1 MKCNVPAF
9 VVFHFCVGFC
19 FTTANINLNLGSDS
33 VVWTVNNKNGSITI
47 PGTVPG
53 GIYSDL
59 HKAGVIGDIL
69 AGFNDVLTRWVAYD
83 TWTYTG
89 HFPVTAEQL
98 APDVAHLVFHGLDT
112 VAFIELNDSPIGTA
126 NNMFVRYVFD
136 VKEYLKAGV
145 NKLKIT
151 FQSPVEAA
159 KQRSDK
165 HFTLPACVPDI
176 YNGECHANQIRKM
189 QASFAWDWGPAFPS
203 VGIWKPVI
211 IEFYNGAIIRTVTTH
226 TEKKNGEWKL
236 NIVAYL
242 ESSKVIKQLDGYLS
256 AKLSLE
262 GHQEVKLG
270 KDVNLATRDDGSVEV
285 ELNITISENVVRLW
299 WPNGYGD
306 QPLYDLNIF
315 FTTRGNENNVSRKNL
330 RVGFRT
336 LELVQVDA
344 STKLGNNTIGGEGLV
359 FYFDINGYPLFM
371 KGSNWIPADILP
383 ERGYNKTTVNS
394 LLTAARD
401 AHMSMLRVWGGGVY
415 ESDYF
420 YERCDEL
427 GILIWQDFLFACA
440 MYPADTEFLENVKIE
455 IEQNVIRLQ
464 HHPSIAVWAGNNE
477 NEGALRGNWY
487 NTQSQFEKYKEEY
500 IKLYVETMRPIV
512 ENFDLDN
519 REYLVSSPSNGLES
533 ELEGYIAEN
542 PSDPHYGDV
551 HYYNYFADN
560 WDINI
565 YPKTRFGSEYG
576 FQSWPS
582 LATTKT
588 ATQDPNDLRLDSEY
602 SKHRQHSPNGNYY
615 ISQQIERHLKLDE
628 SDTKHY
634 EKFVF
639 YSQIS
644 QAMAIKTESEYYRQN
659 QYEWYTMGALYW
671 QLNDVWQAPSWSGIE
686 YGGKWKML
694 HYYAKWFF
702 APVLISPR
710 LLLTGDVDVYL
721 LNDRFVP
728 IIDAQIIVD
737 TFNWS
742 SLTLIKSE
750 SYPANAQSLSSSKQ
764 NFSLSMWNVDT
775 DEIFLRFTLKS
786 EGVSSSPYNFI
797 FPKPLKSVRGLRVP
811 HITIRVSDPTQE
823 INGKQFY
830 YPVDVHVDTVVLF
843 LWLEA
848 TGITG
853 QFEDNGFIVTNPY
866 VRTHFITQKR
876 ISIKELEHSITYQYY
891 VN

>member
-1 MKCNVPAF
+1 MLFIVFLFYVKLIPAACNL
-9 VVFHFCVGFC
+9 
-19 FTTANINLNLGSDS
+19 NLNLGSDH
-33 VVWTVNNKNGSITI
+33 VVWTVKNKNGSISI
-47 PGTVPG
+47 PATVPG

-89 HFPVTAEQL
+89 LFHVTEEQL
-98 APDVAHLVFHGLDT
+98 TTNVAHLVFHGLDT
-112 VAFIELNDSPIGTA
+112 VAFIELNDAPVGAA

-136 VKEYLKAGV
+136 VKKHLKVGV
-145 NKLKIT
+145 NELKVV

-176 YNGECHANQIRKM
+176 YNGECHANQLRKM

-203 VGIWKPVI
+203 VGIWKPAEV
-211 IEFYNGAIIRTVTTH
+211 EFYNGAIIRSVSTYA
-226 TEKKNGEWKL
+226 ERKNGKWKL
-236 NIVAYL
+236 NIKAYL
-242 ESSKVIKQLDGYLS
+242 ESSQEYKQIDGYLS
-256 AKLSLE
+256 AKLLLE
-262 GHQEVKLG
+262 GNQDVKVG
-270 KDVNLATRDDGSVEV
+270 KDINVSIGEDGMAEV

-306 QPLYDLNIF
+306 QPLYDLFVF
-315 FTTRGNENNVSRKNL
+315 FSTRGNKNEISQKHL
-330 RVGFRT
+330 RIGFRT
-336 LELVQVDA
+336 IVLIQIDA
-344 STKLGNNTIGGEGLV
+344 STKLGNTTGGQGLV
-359 FYFDINGYPLFM
+359 FYFEINGYPLFL

-383 ERGYNKTTVNS
+383 ELGYNETTVNG

-401 AHMSMLRVWGGGVY
+401 AHMSMLRVWGGGLY

-420 YERCDEL
+420 YERCDQL

-440 MYPADTEFLENVKIE
+440 MYPVDTEFLESVKTE
-455 IEQNVIRLQ
+455 VEQNVLRLQ

-487 NTQSQFEKYKEEY
+487 DTQPQFEKYKEEY

-512 ENFDLDN
+512 ENLDLDN

-533 ELEGYIAEN
+533 ELEGYIAQN

-551 HYYNYFADN
+551 HYYNYLADN
-560 WDINI
+560 WDMNI

-602 SKHRQHSPNGNYY
+602 SKHRQHNPNGNDY
-615 ISQQIERHLKLDE
+615 IVQQIYRHLKLDQN
-628 SDTKHY
+628 DTNYY

-639 YSQIS
+639 YSQIT
-644 QAMAIKTESEYYRQN
+644 QAMAMKAESEYYRQN

-702 APVLISPR
+702 APVLVSPR

-737 TFNWS
+737 VFNWN
-742 SLTLIKSE
+742 SLIPVKSQ
-750 SYPANAQSLSSSKQ
+750 SYPANAPALSSNKQ
-764 NFSLSMWNVDT
+764 NFSLSMWDINK
-775 DEIFLRFTLKS
+775 DEIFLRFTLKA

-797 FPKPLKSVRGLRVP
+797 FPKPLKSVKGLTTP
-811 HITIRVSDPTQE
+811 SIKIRVSNPTDRLS
-823 INGKQFY
+823 GKQIY
-830 YPVDVHVDTVVLF
+830 YPVDVQVNTVVLF

-848 TGITG
+848 AGIEG

-866 VRTHFITQKR
+866 IRTYFITKKR
-876 ISIKELEHSITYQYY
+876 ISSEELERTITHQYY
-891 VN
+891 IH